1 MWYKSV
7 FGLSLHR
14 EGLQTLG
21 LCREGQSGLNLHREE
36 LLNLNQWR
44 RIRVAQSESVSRDE
58 PVIGSFETNSIHPVC
73 NFPQIFH
80 RFLQV
85 FGRLDMCTDPK
96 TDRLYHRVALTVISY
111 SRQEFVLCQDFGD

>member
-21 LCREGQSGLNLHREE
+21 LCREELSGLNLHGEE
-36 LLNLNQWR
+36 LHNLNQWR

-58 PVIGSFETNSIHPVC
+58 SVLGSFETNSIHPVC

-85 FGRLDMCTDPK
+85 FSTDPK
-96 TDRLYHRVALTVISY
+96 TDRLYHRVALTVISCPMPRLWRLKLFSY
-111 SRQEFVLCQDFGD
+111 PQG